1 VNKAALAKQIRDC
14 AFLTGGFT
22 LRSGAVSTIY
32 WDKYRFES
40 DPKVLRAIARQMR
53 RLLPSGMDRLA
64 GLELGGVPLATALSL
79 ESRVPALFVRKVAK
93 SYGTANLVEGG
104 FRQGE
109 HAVVV
114 EDVVTSGGQVCTS
127 VQQMRGL
134 GLVVEHVI
142 CVIDREEGGAQK
154 IAGVGCRLWPLFT
167 MGALERLAAGGLSA
181 APPPA
186 M

>member
-1 VNKAALAKQIRDC
+1 MDKTALAIAIRDR
-14 AFLTGGFT
+14 ALLSGRFT

-40 DPKVLRAIARQMR
+40 DPAVLRAIARHMR
-53 RLLPSGMDRLA
+53 SLLPSEVDRLA

-79 ESRVPALFVRKVAK
+79 ETGLPALFVRKVAK

-109 HAVVV
+109 RAVVV

-127 VQQMRGL
+127 VRQMREL
-134 GLVVEHVI
+134 GLTVEHVV
-142 CVIDREEGGAQK
+142 CVIDREEGGAK
-154 IAGVGCRLWPLFT
+154 NVAEIGCRLAPLFT
-167 MGALERLAAGGLSA
+167 MAELERLAAG
-181 APPPA
+181 
-186 M
+186 